1 MAAFKKAKFLSEGP
15 LFTSVMLAEKTQEN
29 TNYALQMNDG
39 VDKRD
44 FYWMSD
50 VGYVIITTTI
60 IEAVSTRNTKN
71 LATACVT
78 QNGASALERKIE
90 WIRQNI
96 VSLLSPPH
104 TYTDMYLHRSI
115 PSPCIQLSGQG

>member
-44 FYWMSD
+44 YCWMSD
-50 VGYVIITTTI
+50 VGYVIIIITTTI
-60 IEAVSTRNTKN
+60 IEAVSTRNTKKLSHCMCN
-71 LATACVT
+71 TKW
-78 QNGASALERKIE
+78 GERPGEKD
-90 WIRQNI
+90 RM
-96 VSLLSPPH
+96 
-104 TYTDMYLHRSI
+104 D
-115 PSPCIQLSGQG
+115 